1 MNQCG
6 RNVRLSPYN
15 FMSIII
21 VLGLFSIAASC
32 GRSQSG
38 GAKADSTASTT
49 QPDAK
54 PILAD
59 ASVGPIDASQPS
71 ALSTVQSLKNTED
84 SDWERAIS
92 TNTLDGYLAYLKQY
106 PQSQRV
112 VVRHPALAISCA
124 FLTAGI
130 DRFDPDDRKEVPAI
144 GQSDTET
151 SAGTLQWILYTDA
164 RSTGGGVMKVSPGTS
179 GVSLTS
185 GPRTD
190 NAAGKKI
197 GIGVEVPDL
206 PLPGN
211 RAAYLLTPQQAKQFG
226 LVGPLSDTMLA
237 GLDVT
242 GSKLEIVYRASGDH
256 YKIISVKMSPPG
268 VMNRPEQLGT
278 IPAVNYNGNV
288 WGGTPPEHSGT
299 TRPSG
304 N

>member
-1 MNQCG
+1 MD
-6 RNVRLSPYN
+6 RFSRLMKWSATRS
-15 FMSIII
+15 MHCVI
-21 VLGLFSIAASC
+21 VVGLLLAGEGC
-32 GRSQSG
+32 GRSNASG
-38 GAKADSTASTT
+38 SASDSAAAPATT
-49 QPDAK
+49 KPDVNPVLAVTSPDAT
-54 PILAD
+54 
-59 ASVGPIDASQPS
+59 QPS
-71 ALSTVQSLKNTED
+71 AQSKLQSPVNSEDADWQRALTANTPD
-84 SDWERAIS
+84 A
-92 TNTLDGYLAYLKQY
+92 YLAYLKQH
-106 PQSQRV
+106 PQSERV
-112 VVRHPALAISCA
+112 VVRHPAVSASFA
-124 FLTAGI
+124 FLTADI
-130 DRFDPDDRKEVPAI
+130 DRFDPDDIKEVPAI

-151 SAGTLQWILYTDA
+151 APGTMQWILYTDA

-179 GVSLTS
+179 GVSLTY
-185 GPRTD
+185 GPHTD

-226 LVGPLSDTMLA
+226 LVGPLGDTMLA

-256 YKIISVKMSPPG
+256 YKIISVKVSPPG
-268 VMNRPEQLGT
+268 VMNRPEQLGK
-278 IPAVNYNGNV
+278 IPAVNYNGNL